1 MTYWYVDGKKWLE
14 ETYKDG
20 KKSGKVTGYYP
31 NGLKRMQEHWNG
43 TKDGQY
49 FQWFGNGKEKIVGNY
64 KDGKEAGKWFEY
76 NKEGE
81 IERIANYDE

>member
-1 MTYWYVDGKKWLE
+1 
-14 ETYKDG
+14 
-20 KKSGKVTGYYP
+20 
-31 NGLKRMQEHWNG
+31 LKRMQEHWKDG

>member
-1 MTYWYVDGKKWLE
+1 
-14 ETYKDG
+14 
-20 KKSGKVTGYYP
+20 
-31 NGLKRMQEHWNG
+31 MQEHWKDGN
-43 TKDGQY
+43 KDGQY